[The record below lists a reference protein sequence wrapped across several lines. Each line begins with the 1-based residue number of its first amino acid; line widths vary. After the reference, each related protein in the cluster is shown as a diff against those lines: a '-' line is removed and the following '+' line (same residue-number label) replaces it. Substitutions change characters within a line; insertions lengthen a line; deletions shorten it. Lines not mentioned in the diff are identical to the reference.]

1 MNDKSSTLVSITE
14 KLVFIGIVIAV
25 LFWILESAVHI
36 FIFHEGEL
44 IQQLITPHPH
54 EIWMRLIVMAMFIGF
69 AFYAQSIIIQRR
81 RAENAVKLT
90 HSELDQIFNTAA
102 DGMRV
107 IDKEFNIL
115 RVNDTFL
122 TLSGIRY
129 EEAVGRKCYEVFS
142 GPLCHSPAC
151 PLMRILEGEER
162 IECDVEKK
170 RLDGVTIPCIVVTT
184 PFVGPDGEL
193 IGIVE
198 DFRDISDRKQ
208 AQEALQKAHDELE
221 LRVEERTAKLA
232 RASEQLKLELAER
245 KRTEEALRLAHR
257 DLANKAADLEA
268 ANEELAQYT
277 YVASHDLKAPL
288 RAIHNY
294 SDFLREDLEESLDGD
309 QKAYLDGLNRAV
321 LQGEELV
328 GDLLA
333 FSQVGRQSGPI
344 ETIDAGVFLKNLIAT
359 LNLSSEI
366 DFVLGNNWPKI
377 EADPVLLRQIFQ
389 NLITN
394 AIKFN
399 PLIRKRVELGWL
411 PADDGRYEL
420 FVRDNGIGIE
430 PRHHEQIF
438 HVFKRLHSRKDY
450 QGTGLG
456 LAIVKKAAGKLHGS
470 VRVESIPGEGSTF
483 YVALPKTQEEAK

>member
-1 MNDKSSTLVSITE
+1 MKDKSLTFESITE
-14 KLVFIGIVIAV
+14 KLVLIGVIISL
-25 LFWILESAVHI
+25 LFWILESAVHV
-36 FIFHEGEL
+36 FIFQEGGL
-44 IQQLITPHPH
+44 IQQIFTPHSH
-54 EIWMRLIVMAMFIGF
+54 EIWMRLIVVVMFIGF
-69 AFYAQSIIIQRR
+69 AIYAQFIIIQRR
-81 RAENAVKLT
+81 HAEKAAKLT
-90 HSELDQIFNTAA
+90 HSELNQIFNTAA

-107 IDKEFNIL
+107 IDKEFNVL

-122 TLSGIRY
+122 TLSGIRND
-129 EEAVGRKCYEVFS
+129 EAVGRKCYEVFS
-142 GPLCHSPAC
+142 GPLCHSPRC
-151 PLMRILEGEER
+151 PLMRILAGDER
-162 IECDVEKK
+162 IECDVVKK
-170 RLDGVTIPCIVVTT
+170 RNDGVTVPCIVVTT

-208 AQEALQKAHDELE
+208 AQEALQQAHDELE
-221 LRVEERTAKLA
+221 QRVEERTAKLT
-232 RASEQLKLELAER
+232 RTTEKLKLELAER
-245 KRTEEALRLAHR
+245 KRAEEALRLAHR
-257 DLANKAADLEA
+257 DLATKAADLEA
-268 ANEELAQYT
+268 ANEELSQYA

-294 SDFLREDLEESLDGD
+294 ADFLREDLEESLDGD
-309 QKAYLDGLNRAV
+309 HKACLDGLNRAV

-333 FSQVGRQSGPI
+333 FSQVGTQGGPI
-344 ETIDAGVFLKNLIAT
+344 EMIDTGVFLQKLIAT

-366 DFVLGNNWPKI
+366 EVVMGNNWPTI
-377 EADPVLLRQIFQ
+377 EADPVLLQQIFH

-399 PLIRKRVELGWL
+399 PLLRKRVELGWL
-411 PADDGRYEL
+411 LAGDGHYEL
-420 FVRDNGIGIE
+420 FVRDNGIGID

-450 QGTGLG
+450 KGTGLG

-470 VRVESIPGEGSTF
+470 VRVESKPGKGSTF
-483 YVALPKTQEEAK
+483 YVALPKTQEEV